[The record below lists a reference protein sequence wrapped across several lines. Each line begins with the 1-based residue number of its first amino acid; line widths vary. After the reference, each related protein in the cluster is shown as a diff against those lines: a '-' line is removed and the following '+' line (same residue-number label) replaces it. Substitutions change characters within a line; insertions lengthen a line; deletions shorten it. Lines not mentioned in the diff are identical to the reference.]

1 MSGSRRVCVSRVG
14 KSTLHQSERT
24 LQSKKVIE
32 KAAMNTSD
40 SRLSTPDA
48 QGLYDPRNEHDAC
61 GMGLVASIRGE
72 KSHEIIRKG
81 LEVLINL
88 THRGAAGCDPET
100 GDGAGILIQIPHAFF
115 ARECAELGF
124 KLPEAGAYGVAMC
137 FLPVE
142 KHERLLCE
150 GIMESIV
157 KEEGLTLLGW
167 RDTPINGDA
176 AGRVARASQPYIQQL
191 FVGAPDGMDEDAF
204 ERLLYRV
211 RRRAENEVVDSEIE
225 DKDTFYI
232 PSFSC
237 RTIVYKGL
245 MLAPQIE
252 KFYYELANPL
262 VKSALCL
269 VHQRFSTNTFPSW
282 KLAHP
287 YRYVAHN
294 GEINTVRGNVSWMN
308 ARQSVLASPN
318 YDGQIDKLFP
328 VIMPRGSDSA
338 SLDNAV
344 EFLFQSGRSLP
355 HVMAMLIPEAW
366 AGNPDMDEEKR
377 AFYEYHAS
385 LMEPWDGPAA
395 MAFTDGRIIGATL
408 DRNGLRPGRYI
419 VTKDDLVVLAS
430 EAGVLEVPAE
440 DIRKKGRLQPGRMFL
455 VDTVQKRIISD
466 DEIKKQLSSRQPYGE
481 WIKQQQVTLDH
492 LPEPSRVIATNPETL
507 LRRQRAFGYSEEDLK
522 IILAPMGAKGEEP
535 IGSMGTDVPLA
546 CLSDR
551 PQPLFNYFK
560 QLFAQVTNPPIDPI
574 REELV
579 MSLISYI
586 GTERNILD
594 ETPENCHTLKLPH
607 PILTNRDLEKLRRVS
622 SGDLLATTLPALFRA
637 EDGEKGLKHALDDLS
652 NRAAHAVNSGYTL
665 LILSDRGVDPTY
677 APVPSLLAMAA
688 VHNRL
693 VREKTR
699 TQVALIIESGEPREV
714 MHFALLIGY
723 GASAIN
729 PYLAFETLHDL
740 KRTGLLPENISGDY
754 AEKNFIKGIN
764 KGLLKTFSKMGIST
778 LQSYRGAQVFE
789 AVGLNKALVS
799 AYFSGTASRIE
810 GVGLDVLSKEA
821 QLKHTYAFQP
831 FTDSETDLV
840 VGGHYQY
847 REGGEYHLLNP
858 LTISKLQHAV
868 RQNNPATFQEYT
880 DLLDEQSRNLCT
892 LRGLLKLKYAEKPIP
907 IEEVEPA
914 KEIVKRFTTG
924 AMSFGSISQE
934 AHETLAIAMNRIG
947 GMSNTG
953 EGGEDEAR
961 FKRDANGD
969 LRRSAVK
976 QVASGRFGVTAN
988 YLVNADE
995 LQIKMAQ
1002 GAKPGEG
1009 GQLPGHK
1016 VDENIARI
1024 RHSIP
1029 GVGLISPP
1037 PHHDIYSIEDLA
1049 QLIYDL
1055 KNVNPKARIA
1065 VKLVSEV
1072 GVGTVAAGVSKA
1084 HADVVLISGDNG
1096 GTGASPLSSIKH
1108 AGLPWELG
1116 LAETQQVLLLND
1128 LRSRIKVQ
1136 TDGKLQT
1143 GRDVVIAALLGAEE
1157 FGFATMPLISLGCIM
1172 MRKCHLNTCAVGIAT
1187 QDPVLRARFQGQPE
1201 HVINFFF
1208 FIAEQMRQHMA
1219 KLGFRT
1225 VNEMVGHVDRIDAS
1239 VADVHWK
1246 AKGIDLSSILYAP
1259 TLPSRVARHCV
1270 QAQDHGLSA
1279 ALDHA
1284 LIAKAA
1290 PALESKTPVTGNF
1303 AIRNVHRTVGA
1314 MLGGE
1319 IARRYGS
1326 AGLPDGTIRYKFKGS
1341 AGQSFGAFVPSGV
1354 TLELEGDSNDYLGK
1368 GLSGG
1373 RIIAYPPKTSSFLP
1387 EQSILVGNVVLYGAT
1402 TGEVFLNGI
1411 AGERFA
1417 VRNSGATAVVEGV
1430 GDHGC
1435 EYMTNG
1441 TVVVLGKTG
1450 RNFAAG
1456 MSGGIA
1462 YVYDDRGDFPARR
1475 CNKVSVDLEPLVLA
1489 EDVAR
1494 VRGFLERHRDYT
1506 GSPRAAWILEHWADA
1521 QPRFIKVFPHEYK
1534 RVLGFPR
1541 AESVYCAPTNSSPL
1555 VTATAE
1561 VQHG

>member
-1 MSGSRRVCVSRVG
+1 M
-14 KSTLHQSERT
+14 KS
-24 LQSKKVIE
+24 LQRQPGVPS
-32 KAAMNTSD
+32 
-40 SRLSTPDA
+40 A
-48 QGLYDPRNEHDAC
+48 QGLYSPFNEHDAC

-72 KSHEIIRKG
+72 KSHDIIRKG

-88 THRGAAGCDPET
+88 THRGAAGCDPQT
-100 GDGAGILIQIPHAFF
+100 GDGAGILIQIPHVFF
-115 ARECAELGF
+115 ARECGELGMQ
-124 KLPEAGAYGVAMC
+124 LPGPGEYGVAMC
-137 FLPVE
+137 FLPVDRQD
-142 KHERLLCE
+142 RLQCE
-150 GIMESIV
+150 GVFERIAQ
-157 KEEGLTLLGW
+157 EEGLKVLGW
-167 RDTPINGDA
+167 RDTPVNGDA
-176 AGRVARASQPYIQQL
+176 VGREARASQPYIEQL
-191 FVGAPDGMDEDAF
+191 FVAKPNGLDEENF

-211 RRRAENEVVDSEIE
+211 RRRTENEIAASEIE
-225 DKDTFYI
+225 GKEDFYV

-237 RTIVYKGL
+237 RTIIYKGL

-252 KFYYELANPL
+252 KFYFELANPL
-262 VKSALCL
+262 VTSALAL

-294 GEINTVRGNVSWMN
+294 GEINTIRGNISWMN
-308 ARQSVLASPN
+308 ARQSVLRSPLF
-318 YDGQIDKLFP
+318 DAKIDDLYP
-328 VIMPRGSDSA
+328 VIMPEGSDSA

-344 EFLFQSGRSLP
+344 EFLYQSGRSLP

-366 AGNPDMDEEKR
+366 SGNPDMDEDKR

-395 MAFTDGRIIGATL
+395 IAFTDGRVIGATL

-430 EAGVLEVPAE
+430 EAGVIEVPPE
-440 DIRKKGRLQPGRMFL
+440 DVRKKGRLQPGRMFL
-455 VDTVQKRIISD
+455 VDLMEKRIISD
-466 DEIKKQLSSRQPYGE
+466 GEIKTKLAARQPYADWLKE
-481 WIKQQQVTLDH
+481 QQVTLDV
-492 LPEPSRVIATNPETL
+492 LPEPSRVIASNPETL
-507 LRRQRAFGYSEEDLK
+507 LRRQRAYGYSEEDLR
-522 IILAPMGAKGEEP
+522 ILLAPMAVKGEEP

-586 GTERNILD
+586 GTERNILN
-594 ETPENCHTLKLPH
+594 EAPENCHTLKLPH

-637 EDGEKGLKHALDDLS
+637 ADGEAGLRQSLEDLS
-652 NRAAHAVNSGYTL
+652 ARAAHAVQSGYTL
-665 LILSDRGVDPTY
+665 LIISDRGVDPTY
-677 APVPSLLAMAA
+677 APIPSLLAMAA

-693 VREKTR
+693 VKEKTR

-723 GASAIN
+723 GASAVN
-729 PYLAFETLHDL
+729 PYLAIETLHDL
-740 KRTGLLPENISGDY
+740 KRRGLLAHNVTSNQ
-754 AEKNFIKGIN
+754 AEKNFIKAIN
-764 KGLLKTFSKMGIST
+764 KALLKTFSKMGIST

-789 AVGLNKALVS
+789 AVGLNQALVEK
-799 AYFSGTASRIE
+799 YFGGTASRIE
-810 GVGLDVLSKEA
+810 GVGLDVLAREA
-821 QLKHTYAFQP
+821 QMKHEFAFQP
-831 FTDSETDLV
+831 LTESETELT
-840 VGGHYQY
+840 VGGQYQF
-847 REGGEYHLLNP
+847 RKDGEYHLLNP
-858 LTISKLQHAV
+858 QTISKLQQAV
-868 RQNNPATFQEYT
+868 RENNPTTFQEYT
-880 DLLDEQSRNLCT
+880 DLLDDKNRTLCT
-892 LRGLLKLKYAEKPIP
+892 LRGLLKLKYSEEPIAL
-907 IEEVEPA
+907 EEVEPA

-924 AMSFGSISQE
+924 AMSFGSISKE
-934 AHETLAIAMNRIG
+934 AHETLAIAMNRLG

-953 EGGEDEAR
+953 EGGEEEER
-961 FKRDANGD
+961 FTRDANGD

-976 QVASGRFGVTAN
+976 QVASGRFGVTTN

-1016 VDENIARI
+1016 VDEVIART

-1055 KNVNPKARIA
+1055 KNVNPQARIA

-1128 LRSRIKVQ
+1128 LRSRIRVQ

-1157 FGFATMPLISLGCIM
+1157 FGFATTPLITMGCIM
-1172 MRKCHLNTCAVGIAT
+1172 MRKCHLNTCSVGIAT
-1187 QDPVLRARFQGQPE
+1187 QDPVLRARFKGQPE
-1201 HVINFFF
+1201 HVVNFFF
-1208 FIAEQMRQHMA
+1208 FIAEQVRQHMA

-1225 VNEMVGHVDRIDAS
+1225 VDEMVGRVEKIDAS
-1239 VADVHWK
+1239 VADAHWK

-1259 TLPSRVARHCV
+1259 TVPSRVARRKM
-1270 QAQDHGLSA
+1270 QQQDHGLDS

-1284 LIAKAA
+1284 LIAKAQ
-1290 PALESKTPVTGNF
+1290 PALESQTPVTGNF

-1326 AGLPDGTIRYKFKGS
+1326 TGLPEETIHFKFKGS
-1341 AGQSFGAFVPSGV
+1341 AGQSFGAFVPTGV

-1373 RIIAYPPKTSSFLP
+1373 RIIAYPPKASFFLP
-1387 EQSILVGNVVLYGAT
+1387 EESILVGNVVLYGAT
-1402 TGEVFLNGI
+1402 SGEVFLNGI

-1441 TVVVLGKTG
+1441 TVVVLGTTG

-1456 MSGGIA
+1456 MSGGRA
-1462 YVYDDRGDFPARR
+1462 YVYDDQGDFTARR
-1475 CNKVSVDLEPLVLA
+1475 CNKTSVDLEPLLLDK
-1489 EDVAR
+1489 DVAE
-1494 VRGFLERHRDYT
+1494 VRGLLERHRDLT

-1534 RVLGFPR
+1534 RVLGVER
-1541 AESVYCAPTNSSPL
+1541 SETVYSAPTTSAPL
-1555 VTATAE
+1555 VAAAAE